1 MYKDALN
8 CRAIFKLSV
17 TNRGL
22 TLHAVAE
29 FKFMQCNLGGMFTAE
44 LLCLNVYQSL
54 LVVSPDHSMWLQSSS
69 PTQTVQ
75 TVCSTKERSPSI
87 SV

>member
-1 MYKDALN
+1 MYKYALN

-17 TNRGL
+17 TDGSL
-22 TLHAVAE
+22 TLHTVAE
-29 FKFMQCNLGGMFTAE
+29 FKFMQCNLGGMFAAE
-44 LLCLNVYQSL
+44 LLCLNVYQSV

-69 PTQTVQ
+69 LTQTVQ
-75 TVCSTKERSPSI
+75 TVCSTKERSPST